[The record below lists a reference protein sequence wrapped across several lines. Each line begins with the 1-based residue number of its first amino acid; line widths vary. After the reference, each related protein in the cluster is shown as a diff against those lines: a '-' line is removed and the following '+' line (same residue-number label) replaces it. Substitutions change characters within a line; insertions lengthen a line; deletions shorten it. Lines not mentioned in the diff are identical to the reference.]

1 MDIHECFEDEELGIS
16 KRRKRGPR
24 NLKFDAKKQ
33 GKVVLQ
39 DENIQ
44 TIGDEQE
51 DMHDEEEEE
60 VLTLPRGD
68 GDNHRDDNDND
79 LELRDEYE
87 DLGLDFD
94 N

>member
-16 KRRKRGPR
+16 KSPR
-24 NLKFDAKKQ
+24 NLKFDAKKR

-51 DMHDEEEEE
+51 DMHDEKEEE

-79 LELRDEYE
+79 LELRDEY
-87 DLGLDFD
+87 DDSGLDFD